1 MALQSLT
8 EERIDFGWWIEVV
21 TALPGCTYYFG
32 PFASTQEAQ
41 LAKVGYIEDLRQEGA
56 KEITLQLKQ
65 CQPQNLTIFEDEL

>member
-1 MALQSLT
+1 MVLQSLT

-32 PFASTQEAQ
+32 PFASIQEAQ

-65 CQPQNLTIFEDEL
+65 CQPRNLTIFEDEL